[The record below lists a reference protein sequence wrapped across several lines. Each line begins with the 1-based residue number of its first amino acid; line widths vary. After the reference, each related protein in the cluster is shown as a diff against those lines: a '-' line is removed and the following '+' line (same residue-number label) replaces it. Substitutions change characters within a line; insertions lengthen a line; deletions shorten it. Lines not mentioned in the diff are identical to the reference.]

1 MQFVVIFLIAFLA
14 GASAKDDSLSES
26 SAALEKQCGSFCY
39 TLLRTL
45 SQSGDKAKKAA
56 EESAITIRNQDNQI
70 KELEMKVAELKANL
84 ELMKEKEIEYEAKIK
99 SNDDLVVDVGLKLD
113 SLTNKVAQI
122 ADIKSNRT
130 EPKV

>member
-1 MQFVVIFLIAFLA
+1 MRLVVIFLIAFLA
-14 GASAKDDSLSES
+14 GASAKDDSLSEG
-26 SAALEKQCGSFCY
+26 SAAFEQQCGSFYY

-56 EESAITIRNQDNQI
+56 EENAITIRSKDNQI
-70 KELEMKVAELKANL
+70 KELEMKVAELQANL
-84 ELMKEKEIEYEAKIK
+84 ELMKEKEIEYETKLK

-113 SLTNKVAQI
+113 NLRNKVAHI
-122 ADIKSNRT
+122 AEIKSNRS